1 MILKCNRLY
10 LKNVLRCR
18 MTYRKHNRM
27 QQTIWRVYGCVTLF
41 FFETNGSSH
50 VRDPEFAQ
58 PKNRIQYSN
67 SRVEP
72 IILFKLFLAFVP
84 FLCHQ
89 QFSVLLMLI
98 REVEHEHFVFLWY
111 IFSFSS
117 LSPLFGVILWF
128 LFNFQNENFKRQ
140 KWKYR
145 VRTGMKTETRKYA
158 TTLCLLLRSNN
169 ACATWLSCPPTW
181 KVLISSK
188 GTNCC
193 RDMKWAWRV
202 DGPFWDDT
210 KRDSVHWTHTRPVS
224 ILPVLLSATD
234 FPLALHLISFNVEA
248 KKTQTKWNYTTN
260 RNE

>member
-1 MILKCNRLY
+1 
-10 LKNVLRCR
+10 
-18 MTYRKHNRM
+18 M

-98 REVEHEHFVFLWY
+98 REVEHEHFVFLLY

-210 KRDSVHWTHTRPVS
+210 KRDSVHWTHTRDLFLYYPCF
-224 ILPVLLSATD
+224 
-234 FPLALHLISFNVEA
+234 FPPPIFLWHYISFLSTWRQ
-248 KKTQTKWNYTTN
+248 KKHRQSEIIQQTETSK
-260 RNE
+260 